1 MQSEEFPAIFERSD
15 MWNFYEKETR
25 KACFVDWIS
34 KILEVFVP
42 LYLYVNISEYVRVL
56 KKKPQPKNNNPMQK

>member
-25 KACFVDWIS
+25 KACFFYWIS

-42 LYLYVNISEYVRVL
+42 LYLYVNISEYVRV
-56 KKKPQPKNNNPMQK
+56 KKKSTTKK